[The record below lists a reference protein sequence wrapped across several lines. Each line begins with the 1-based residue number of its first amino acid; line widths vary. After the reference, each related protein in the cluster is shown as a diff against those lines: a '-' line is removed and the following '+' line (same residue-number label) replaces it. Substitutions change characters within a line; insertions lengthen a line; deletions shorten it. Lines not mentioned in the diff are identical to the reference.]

1 MTMKILPVNV
11 WDTVKVVLRE
21 RCIVLQ
27 AFVKKKMNC
36 ASMQVRKLE
45 KEQCGKKNRR
55 KERKTDKNKL
65 VKQGAKIKK
74 NRDS

>member
-45 KEQCGKKNRR
+45 KE
-55 KERKTDKNKL
+55 
-65 VKQGAKIKK
+65 
-74 NRDS
+74 